1 MGIMQLGY
9 LGLDV
14 KDPAPW
20 RAILVDVLGMQLRE
34 SSDATYLRVDER
46 HHRLVL
52 HAGARN
58 GTAYVGWEVA
68 DAAAMDALAGHLEAA
83 GVEVERGSDADCD
96 RRYVE
101 GLVSFT
107 DLNGIRMEIFHDAA
121 TDDTSFSPL
130 RETGGFVT
138 NELGLGH
145 IVCASREPQAS
156 VDFYCDNLG
165 FRLTDTIEMGP
176 MWLAFLRCNPRHHSL
191 GFGSE
196 RPGGTKAGN
205 LSHLMVESRTLD
217 DVGLAWDL
225 CREKEIPLW
234 MSLGK
239 HSNDHMVSFY
249 LITPSGL
256 AIEYGYGGRRIDD
269 ATWQVDHLDT
279 TSIWGHQKMNP
290 KPPGD

>member
-107 DLNGIRMEIFHDAA
+107 DLNGIRMEIFH
-121 TDDTSFSPL
+121 
-130 RETGGFVT
+130 
-138 NELGLGH
+138 
-145 IVCASREPQAS
+145 
-156 VDFYCDNLG
+156 
-165 FRLTDTIEMGP
+165 
-176 MWLAFLRCNPRHHSL
+176 
-191 GFGSE
+191 
-196 RPGGTKAGN
+196 
-205 LSHLMVESRTLD
+205 
-217 DVGLAWDL
+217 
-225 CREKEIPLW
+225 
-234 MSLGK
+234 
-239 HSNDHMVSFY
+239 
-249 LITPSGL
+249 
-256 AIEYGYGGRRIDD
+256 GRRDGRYVFQPFARDRRIRDR
-269 ATWQVDHLDT
+269 
-279 TSIWGHQKMNP
+279 
-290 KPPGD
+290 